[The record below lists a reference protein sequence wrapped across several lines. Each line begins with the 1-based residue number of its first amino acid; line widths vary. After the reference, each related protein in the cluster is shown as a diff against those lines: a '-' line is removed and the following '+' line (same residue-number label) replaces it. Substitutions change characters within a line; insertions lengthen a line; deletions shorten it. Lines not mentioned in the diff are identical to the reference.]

1 MSTGKR
7 RKTGRTPARTG
18 DDSTPLQRW
27 LDDNGF
33 TSAQLETTAGIGRQ
47 SMTRI
52 RGGGEVRRRTMIKI
66 LRGAR
71 KLKADVTMDE
81 LFDLDPDSAPNG
93 G

>member
-1 MSTGKR
+1 MNTGKR
-7 RKTGRTPARTG
+7 RKTGRPPARAG
-18 DDSTPLQRW
+18 DDPTPLQRW

-33 TSAQLETTAGIGRQ
+33 TSAQLETVAEMSRQ

-81 LFDLDPDSAPNG
+81 LFDLDPDSTTNRC
-93 G
+93 